1 MRLLALTRTNLKN
14 YHLQKKGSFNHIIY
28 IFGKATLGIL
38 RTGVEVSP
46 GGEGYRVAGKSAGKS
61 SKDDRGVCGEIVLRK
76 TRNCG
81 FNYT

>member
-38 RTGVEVSP
+38 RTGLEASP
-46 GGEGYRVAGKSAGKS
+46 GEGYRIAGKDAEKSSTMIEECLGKS
-61 SKDDRGVCGEIVLRK
+61 YEERLEIVGL
-76 TRNCG
+76 T
-81 FNYT
+81 TL